1 LKKVEEE
8 EEDEDEGAAALAANL
23 VRAYKEMSRLSEFM
37 RRREEKQRNHI
48 PAPYY
53 MIKNNS

>member
-1 LKKVEEE
+1 VEE
-8 EEDEDEGAAALAANL
+8 EDEGAAALAANL

>member
-1 LKKVEEE
+1 VEE
-8 EEDEDEGAAALAANL
+8 EDEGAAALAAANL